1 MASYLA
7 NRVLLFIPV
16 LLAVS
21 VVVFLVLRVIPG
33 DVAVLRL
40 TGTSG
45 EGVVTPEALAQVRR
59 ELGTDRPLAE
69 QYLSWVGSVL
79 RLNGGASMRTGEP
92 AFQVI
97 ATRLP
102 VTLELATLSLLV
114 ALAISLPT
122 GILSAIRQNTWM
134 DYVFRVIS
142 IGGLSMPTFW
152 TAILLLLFFVYV
164 LKWMPPLAYVAM
176 GQDPGAHFLQIVW
189 PALILGY
196 YMSAGVTRMTRSCML
211 EVLRQD
217 YVRTAWSKGLPE
229 RLVVLRHVVRNGLLP
244 VVTIVG
250 VQFGHLLGGSIIM
263 ETIFALPGMGINL
276 IDSIRERDYTMIQ
289 SIVLLLALWYL
300 LINLMVDVLYAWLDP
315 RVRYS

>member
-21 VVVFLVLRVIPG
+21 IFVFLVLRVIPG

-45 EGVVTPEALAQVRR
+45 EGVVTPEALAEVRR
-59 ELGTDRPLAE
+59 QLGTDRPLGE
-69 QYLSWVGSVL
+69 QYLTWMASVV

-92 AFQVI
+92 AFQII
-97 ATRLP
+97 ALRLP
-102 VTLELATLSLLV
+102 VTLELAVISLLV
-114 ALAISLPT
+114 ALLISLPA
-122 GILSAIRQNTWM
+122 GILSAVRQNTWM
-134 DYVFRVIS
+134 DYVVRVVS

-164 LKWMPPLAYVAM
+164 LNWMPPLAYVSLA
-176 GQDPGAHFLQIVW
+176 QDPGANMLQMVW

-217 YVRTAWSKGLPE
+217 YVRTAWSKGLSE

-250 VQFGHLLGGSIIM
+250 VQFGHLLGGAIIM
-263 ETIFALPGMGINL
+263 ETIFALPGMGVNL
-276 IDSIRERDYTMIQ
+276 IESIRERDYTMIQ
-289 SIVLLLALWYL
+289 SIVLLLSVWFLV
-300 LINLMVDVLYAWLDP
+300 INLLVDVLYAWLDP